1 MVAHLGAYPWSSTRA
16 HAAGAAD
23 RVVSDHPL
31 TQVQGRDPAERR
43 AAYRALFRQP
53 LDAAFV
59 AALRT
64 ASNGGWALGDERFRN
79 EIAEA
84 LGRRVAPL
92 PPGRPRR
99 KRGENRTLTPFW
111 G

>member
-1 MVAHLGAYPWSSTRA
+1 MVRVEFR
-16 HAAGAAD
+16 AAD
-23 RVVSDHPL
+23 QVVSDHPL
-31 TQVQGRDPAERR
+31 YQALGRDPAERQ
-43 AAYRALFRQP
+43 AAYPTLFRQP

-79 EIAEA
+79 ELAEA

-99 KRGENRTLTPFW
+99 KRDDQ
-111 G
+111 